1 MNKITR
7 GDYLLAGVIL
17 VLSLGSFGLVGL
29 GGVSADPATVAVRV
43 DGRLTAT
50 FDLST
55 DRTIS
60 PIPGGPDMSI
70 EVKNGSV
77 RVLTSNCPRG
87 VCKNFGRISK
97 PGRTIICVPN
107 KVVLT
112 IEGGP
117 GPEYDAES
125 Y

>member
-70 EVKNGSV
+70 